1 MQKCEFTIKKI
12 YDQEVN
18 YRKKLWLEWDLAI
31 TTVQLSSEFLELQE
45 KEKNKKFLTVD
56 QNFVS

>member
-31 TTVQLSSEFLELQE
+31 TTVQLSSEFLEL
-45 KEKNKKFLTVD
+45 
-56 QNFVS
+56 